1 MSANVVEEE
10 ARRITQEVNQYRD
23 QKLGRLR
30 DLDFFILD
38 NSIRE
43 STVGQLRSHTL
54 ENKIAIFKEVK
65 KCGLTDIIVASFSHM
80 TRVDDD
86 FCQYLVDS
94 GEDFTNLYSF
104 SEVTEGVK
112 NGRYDTEKI
121 PISLIKNK
129 KYGLRHQV
137 FEMDLGNPDIKWGDT
152 WTVQDHCQM
161 LLKLFRWVRTEIYKD
176 ARILIN
182 LRDFSVVM
190 SRAPQRLLEVV
201 HFVASLPPEERI
213 FAFVYEDLGD
223 SLPEELGMW
232 TESVRKVMN
241 ACGWTDGKLL
251 MHIHEQW
258 DLQTAATLNC
268 LSSGADGVWASV
280 CEEGAAVGHAC
291 SSIVAM
297 NLVRLGNKKVL
308 KKYNCVEMRNAAR
321 KVTKITTGKNPHPK
335 QVLYGERALDMVFGF
350 PLQVVREFDMA
361 KFFGVKPLNRMNT
374 LASPEMIRD
383 RLVNVFGEH
392 DQFTLEIAEKM
403 KETMLED
410 LRLGRKEEYMS
421 DVGVALLF
429 DRSGGK
435 LTEDMSD
442 VIAGSEVQDLR
453 HKQLIDEIRALWDT
467 WDLMDRAQGDER
479 LQFDSFYHGFMAPYF
494 GCYRCSITK
503 QALQCMD
510 MDSDGYVDWK
520 EFLVYVKWALRQYP
534 DVENADD
541 LLDIAFQKGLIP
553 AMRDEQ
559 IKRM

>member
-1 MSANVVEEE
+1 MSASVVEEE
-10 ARRITQEVNQYRD
+10 TRRITEEVNQYRD

-54 ENKIAIFKEVK
+54 ENKKAIFEEVK
-65 KCGLTDIIVASFSHM
+65 KCGLKDIIVASFSHM

-213 FAFVYEDLGD
+213 FAFIYEDLGD

-232 TESVRKVMN
+232 TESVRKVMD
-241 ACGWTDGKLL
+241 ACGWKDGRLL

-258 DLQTAATLNC
+258 DLQTAASLSC
-268 LSSGADGVWASV
+268 LSNGADGVWASV

-361 KFFGVKPLNRMNT
+361 KFFGEKPPNRMNT

-383 RLVNVFGEH
+383 RLVNVFGKH
-392 DQFTLEIAEKM
+392 DQFTLEIGKKM
-403 KETMLED
+403 KEKMLED
-410 LRLGRKEEYMS
+410 LRSGRKEEYMS
-421 DVGVALLF
+421 DVGLALLF

-442 VIAGSEVQDLR
+442 VIAKTKVKNLR
-453 HKQLIDEIRALWDT
+453 HQELIDEIRALWDT
-467 WDLMDRAQGDER
+467 WDLMDRVQGDDR

-494 GCYRCSITK
+494 GCYRCNLTK
-503 QALQCMD
+503 DSLKCMD

-520 EFLVYVKWALRQYP
+520 EFLVYIKWALRQYP
-534 DVENADD
+534 DVENADEV
-541 LLDIAFQKGLIP
+541 LETAFQKGLIP